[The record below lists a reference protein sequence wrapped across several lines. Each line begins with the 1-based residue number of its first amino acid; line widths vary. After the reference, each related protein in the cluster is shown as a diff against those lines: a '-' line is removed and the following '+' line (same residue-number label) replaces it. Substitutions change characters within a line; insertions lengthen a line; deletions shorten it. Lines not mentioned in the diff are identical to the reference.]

1 MILVTNRTTQISY
14 LSLII
19 SFITLILLS
28 YTIFLNPTIFQ
39 GPEGPIGEQGME
51 GKPGQIGEQ
60 GVEGKPGP
68 ASYYA
73 QEVYEKTKSGVV
85 LIKVYDQSNEQIA
98 LGSGFIYDKNG
109 HIVTN
114 AHVVQDG
121 SDFVIVFFDGTMS
134 RAESIGIDKVGDL
147 AVLHADLP
155 NSVKE
160 LELESKISV
169 GEHVFALGSPAG
181 FAGSITAGVISQT
194 NRTGLT
200 ILPMIQTDAPLN
212 QGNSGGPLIN
222 SNGKVVGINAMGF
235 RDEDMRTQ
243 RFEALGFAIPA
254 SIAEII
260 IPNLIKNGFHDHPFI
275 GIRTIFLDLIQIE
288 KLELSDQVIGGR
300 MIEFIVENSA
310 ADRSELQTGDVILT
324 IGGYPLKAQH
334 DIAYIL
340 QHFFSTGD
348 SIPIEVF
355 RNGERITVELTL
367 GKRQ

>member
-1 MILVTNRTTQISY
+1 MTNRTTQISY

-254 SIAEII
+254 SIAKII
-260 IPNLIKNGFHDHPFI
+260 IPDLIEKGFHDHPYI
-275 GIRTIFLDLIQIE
+275 GIYTTFLDLFQIE
-288 KLELSDQVIGGR
+288 KLGLSDQAIGGR
-300 MIEFIVENSA
+300 IIQEIVQDSP
-310 ADRSELQTGDVILT
+310 ADKSELQAGDVIQT
-324 IGGYPLKAQH
+324 IGGYPLIAKH

-340 QHFFSTGD
+340 QHFFAPGD
-348 SIPIEVF
+348 NIPIEVF
-355 RNGERITVELTL
+355 RNGDIITVELTL